1 MPFDLSV
8 PIFKEMIVLFAAIFA
23 VLLNQ
28 NTLADIGQIV
38 SDRRTELK
46 ENIAIG
52 NLRAIPIIP
61 NSIIRANLFNK
72 TGIRR
77 IKII

>member
-52 NLRAIPIIP
+52 NLRAIPIIQ

>member
-1 MPFDLSV
+1 
-8 PIFKEMIVLFAAIFA
+8 MIVLFAAIFA

-38 SDRRTELK
+38 SDRRAELK

-52 NLRAIPIIP
+52 N
-61 NSIIRANLFNK
+61 IRANLFDPISIFRTIFFNK
-72 TGIRR
+72 MRIRR
-77 IKII
+77 IEIK